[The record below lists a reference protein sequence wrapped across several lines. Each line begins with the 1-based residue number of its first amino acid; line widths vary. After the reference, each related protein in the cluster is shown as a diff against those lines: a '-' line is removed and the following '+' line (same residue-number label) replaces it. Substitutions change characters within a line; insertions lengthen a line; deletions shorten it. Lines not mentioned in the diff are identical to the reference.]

1 MISMITTRSPSFEAP
16 TLPLH
21 MPTIE
26 FKDRPYEHHQ
36 KEENVNRKDQVDPL
50 EPSNS
55 AAQK

>member
-16 TLPLH
+16 TLPLQ
-21 MPTIE
+21 MPKLE
-26 FKDRPYEHHQ
+26 FKDRPYEHPQ